1 MFWTRKD
8 ETKIDEINWQK
19 SKTIESPF
27 NTRGS
32 EQQDRS
38 AIQVTEPF
46 NDTPEALSETPEKDA
61 KEFKFGHLELRSERE
76 ESNSFVEIGD
86 A

>member
-1 MFWTRKD
+1 M
-8 ETKIDEINWQK
+8 
-19 SKTIESPF
+19 
-27 NTRGS
+27 
-32 EQQDRS
+32 
-38 AIQVTEPF
+38 TEPF

-61 KEFKFGHLELRSERE
+61 KEFKFGYLELRSERD

>member
-1 MFWTRKD
+1 M
-8 ETKIDEINWQK
+8 
-19 SKTIESPF
+19 
-27 NTRGS
+27 
-32 EQQDRS
+32 
-38 AIQVTEPF
+38 TEPF